1 MLLLHIKNLPMICI
15 HIRIFISDCWI
26 RELPDHMKDM
36 LMILRLRL
44 PVVPPD
50 ITVDPSSLTGFTYV
64 AGGGPSLEKSFTVS
78 GINLTAD
85 ISITASANYEIST
98 TSGSGYTSP
107 ITLIQN
113 GGTVNDTTIYVRLKA
128 GLNAG
133 NYFNEDITASSTGA
147 IDKTVTCSGTVIP
160 PPDPR
165 AKQPCYR
172 FTATTG
178 DPTYSVINVAWLM
191 QRVPS
196 SPPPDI

>member
-1 MLLLHIKNLPMICI
+1 MDQRTTGSHE
-15 HIRIFISDCWI
+15 RYVDDFTVTVASGS
-26 RELPDHMKDM
+26 
-36 LMILRLRL
+36 
-44 PVVPPD
+44 PD

-160 PPDPR
+160 PPDP
-165 AKQPCYR
+165 PEPSNHV
-172 FTATTG
+172 TG
-178 DPTYSVINVAWLM
+178 LQQLPAILHTLLLMWHGLM

-196 SPPPDI
+196 SPLRISD